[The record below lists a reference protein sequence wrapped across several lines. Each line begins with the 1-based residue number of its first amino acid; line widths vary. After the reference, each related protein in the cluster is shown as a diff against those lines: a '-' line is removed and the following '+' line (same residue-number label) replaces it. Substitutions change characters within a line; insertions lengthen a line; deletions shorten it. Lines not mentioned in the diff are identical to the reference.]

1 MFFVLC
7 SLFFQLERFF
17 MSLTHR
23 RPLGTS
29 LMLLL
34 IGALLAGCQ
43 SIVVSQAPTTT
54 PAARPSSPATRIPET
69 APEPSGA
76 AAASSAA
83 GTTGTAEASGSPADS
98 TPEALAETPQ
108 PADTSGLATIE
119 SLYDNLLPRRDPVQ
133 LAFEYGRTTDMQRT
147 ARAEPFDVKVGDT
160 ETFSVANVNTNEN
173 FEINATLVLILEH
186 VLVYVEEG
194 LEIDMAALERSMRQF
209 NDEIYPR
216 NRELFGEEW
225 SPGVDGDPRLTVL
238 NARIEGAGGYFS
250 GKDAMP
256 KSVNRFSNER
266 EMFYIN
272 VESQIPGS
280 DVYGSTLAHEFQHMI
295 EWNEAERPTIWM
307 NEGLSQL
314 SEELNGFTD
323 SVTSVVPS
331 YVLNPDLQLTTWGDS
346 PSESIAHYGASYLF
360 MTYFYEKY
368 GKDLSLRQLIRDG
381 AGERL
386 ELFADIARQ
395 QNPAINDFGDL
406 YADWSVANLIN
417 DPRFGEGR
425 YSYKQLAS
433 ELKVQPEP
441 LGDGQQESVA
451 QFGSD
456 FWQIEADGQERVLRF
471 DGSDTIGVVAAEPEG
486 SAMWWSNR
494 GDNAHGTL
502 TRSFDLRGV
511 TSATLQLR
519 LWYHLEADYDYGFVS
534 VSTDGGKTFTSL
546 SSRYTTTEDPQGANW
561 GNGYTGTSSGA
572 SSDTAA
578 WVDEQIDLTP
588 YAGKEIVLRFSMI
601 TDDAV
606 TKPGMVLD
614 NIRIPEINFSDDAES
629 DAAGWQATG
638 FARTNNQLPQR
649 WEVRLVRI
657 NGRDVTFEPLELD
670 AQNRGEYRLAANERG
685 ALVVM
690 GTTPHTTERASYE
703 ITVSQP

>member
-1 MFFVLC
+1 
-7 SLFFQLERFF
+7 

-29 LMLLL
+29 LILLL

-43 SIVVSQAPTTT
+43 GITVSQAPTATTATRQSSPVASATEPT
-54 PAARPSSPATRIPET
+54 PAASA
-69 APEPSGA
+69 SGA
-76 AAASSAA
+76 AAASPAASIAAASPAASA
-83 GTTGTAEASGSPADS
+83 TEPAEASTSPADA
-98 TPEALAETPQ
+98 TPEALDETPQ
-108 PADTSGLATIE
+108 PADTSDLATIE
-119 SLYDNLLPRRDPVQ
+119 SLYDNTLPRRDPVQ
-133 LAFEYGRTTDMQRT
+133 LAFEYGRTTEMKRI
-147 ARAEPFDVKVGDT
+147 ARSEPFDVKVGDT
-160 ETFSVANVNTNEN
+160 QTFSVANVSTNEN
-173 FEINATLVLILEH
+173 FEINATLVLVLEH

-295 EWNEAERPTIWM
+295 EWNEAERPAIWM

-314 SEELNGFTD
+314 SEELNGFTE
-323 SVTSVVPS
+323 SVTSVAPS

-360 MTYFYEKY
+360 MTYFYEQY
-368 GKDLSLRQLIRDG
+368 GKDLDLRQLIRDG

-386 ELFADIARQ
+386 ELFTERARK
-395 QNPAINDFGDL
+395 QNPEIEDFGDL
-406 YADWSVANLIN
+406 YADWSIANLIN
-417 DPRFGEGR
+417 DPRYGQGR

-433 ELKVQPEP
+433 ELKVQPQP
-441 LGDGQQESVA
+441 LEDGQESVA

-456 FWQIEADGQERVLRF
+456 FWQIDSADQERVLRF
-471 DGSDTIGVVAAEPEG
+471 DGSDTIGVVATEPEG

-502 TRSFDLRGV
+502 TRSFDLRNV
-511 TSATLQLR
+511 SSATLQFR

-534 VSTDGGKTFTSL
+534 VSTDGGTTFTTL

-572 SSDTAA
+572 DSETAT

-614 NIRIPEINFSDDAES
+614 NIRIPEINFSDDVES
-629 DAAGWQATG
+629 DAAAWQATG
-638 FARTNNQLPQR
+638 FARTNNRLPQG

-657 NGRDVTFEPLELD
+657 SGRDVSFEPLELD
-670 AQNRGEYRLAANERG
+670 AQNRGEYRLAASERG
-685 ALVVM
+685 ALIVM
-690 GTTPHTTERASYE
+690 ATTPHTTERASYD
-703 ITVSQP
+703 IAISQP